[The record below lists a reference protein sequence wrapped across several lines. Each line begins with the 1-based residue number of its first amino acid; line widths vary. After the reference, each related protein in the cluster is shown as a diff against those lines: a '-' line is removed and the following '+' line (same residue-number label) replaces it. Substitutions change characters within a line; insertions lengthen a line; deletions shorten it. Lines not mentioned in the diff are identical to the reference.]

1 MNGMKKYHSWN
12 VVISGREIQRKLKNH
27 LERAVISEEKHF
39 IPFVHAYAGILK
51 YNSRTFHVLTG
62 RVKVG
67 RVTYV
72 ILLRELIE
80 GARVFSWTLLD
91 EEAKIFENKL
101 DQMIIKNWMALLMKR
116 LFLNLQRNKSKR
128 KSMTLILMTRLV
140 VQHLRFVMKNRSNQI
155 TLYSSW
161 SDNMK
166 SKIECVRLDLRIFDS
181 YLIVQNGMLSLMRQ
195 RICLFIKT
203 ESRGSK
209 GRRVCSVLN
218 RQSQAT
224 QLRKLRGG
232 EWKRHLAA
240 CLPGADG

>member
-1 MNGMKKYHSWN
+1 MSLKKLFTLFLPRVLFKRPHNNFFDFDKIESLKIRYSKWIHNESVNGMKKYHSWN

-101 DQMIIKNWMALLMKR
+101 DQMIIKKLDGPPNE
-116 LFLNLQRNKSKR
+116 
-128 KSMTLILMTRLV
+128 
-140 VQHLRFVMKNRSNQI
+140 
-155 TLYSSW
+155 
-161 SDNMK
+161 
-166 SKIECVRLDLRIFDS
+166 KIIS
-181 YLIVQNGMLSLMRQ
+181 QP
-195 RICLFIKT
+195 T
-203 ESRGSK
+203 EEQVKEEIDDIDFNDPFG
-209 GRRVCSVLN
+209 G
-218 RQSQAT
+218 AT
-224 QLRKLRGG
+224 PPFCDEEQ
-232 EWKRHLAA
+232 E
-240 CLPGADG
+240 